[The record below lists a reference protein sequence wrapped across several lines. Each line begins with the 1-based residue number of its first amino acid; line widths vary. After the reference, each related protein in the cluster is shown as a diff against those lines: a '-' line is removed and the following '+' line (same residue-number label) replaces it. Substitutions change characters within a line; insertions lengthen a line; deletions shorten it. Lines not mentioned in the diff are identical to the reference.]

1 MKLEIGCGRAPKEG
15 YEHLDIQPFPHVEYV
30 ADAMKIPLKDGVVS
44 EIYSANTI
52 EHFWWYEIEPL
63 LKEWCR
69 VMKKGGRL
77 IVYTVDSEV
86 VLRDFSNGGWKRQVE
101 QNPESKGYR
110 WIYRS
115 GEDRNMWLNFN
126 LHGTGA
132 AGNAHRTSFTFE
144 MMKSLME
151 LAGFT
156 AVERIGEVNYVLGV
170 QAVKK

>member
-30 ADAMKIPLKDGVVS
+30 ADAMKIPLADGTVS
-44 EIYSANTI
+44 EIYTANTI

-69 VMKKGGRL
+69 VMAKGGRL
-77 IVYTVDSEV
+77 IVFTVDSEV
-86 VLRDFSNGGWKRQVE
+86 MIQDFCNGGWKREVE
-101 QNPESKGYR
+101 KHPESQGYH
-110 WIYRS
+110 WIHRS
-115 GEDRNMWLNFN
+115 GEDRNMWINFK

-132 AGNAHRTSFTFE
+132 SGNAHRTSFTFE

-151 LAGFT
+151 RSGFT